1 MLYDEVMPTREIELP
16 AYTEDQELWNCLTHA
31 FGVVFTIIAG
41 PYLLAKASLSGDPWQ
56 IASSLVFIA
65 SLLIL
70 YGGSAIYHGARPSQ
84 AKKVFRVLDHDNV
97 FLLIMGTYTPFCLV
111 ALRTYSAAWCWSVY
125 GVCLL
130 LGVVGIALNSF
141 NLKKFAVASFI
152 DYLLMGW
159 LIIVSVYPLI
169 MTIGWMPGV
178 FLLVFGGVLYSI
190 GAALYAIGK
199 THSFWWHTVFHVFVL
214 AGTIAMFFSI
224 YFCVIG

>member
-1 MLYDEVMPTREIELP
+1 
-16 AYTEDQELWNCLTHA
+16 
-31 FGVVFTIIAG
+31 
-41 PYLLAKASLSGDPWQ
+41 
-56 IASSLVFIA
+56 
-65 SLLIL
+65 
-70 YGGSAIYHGARPSQ
+70 
-84 AKKVFRVLDHDNV
+84 
-97 FLLIMGTYTPFCLV
+97 
-111 ALRTYSAAWCWSVY
+111 
-125 GVCLL
+125 
-130 LGVVGIALNSF
+130 
-141 NLKKFAVASFI
+141 
-152 DYLLMGW
+152 MGW